1 MKIFVALVIFL
12 LAHICSVADAGV
24 DPPLFWPVVTEYS
37 DDVCTIR
44 TGYGVRSETDE
55 CTNQSTCT
63 ATGHGSYYKQECID
77 IAVGPDPTFP

>member
-1 MKIFVALVIFL
+1 LRKLARSDVINLVNTIPHIRYKDNMKIFGALVIFL

-44 TGYGVRSETDE
+44 TGYGVRSETVRE
-55 CTNQSTCT
+55 FK
-63 ATGHGSYYKQECID
+63 YY
-77 IAVGPDPTFP
+77 